1 MAPCE
6 EVHDELLDRLED
18 IEGLE
23 HLITSLDDID
33 YDDFMKVF
41 KDDDIDAPATGPT
54 ALASSPASR
63 PQSHVVI
70 ADIEMTQPKK
80 RQIAH
85 AMPAASHAALMVSG
99 YQSGS
104 AAAEHNFAK
113 RPRLAPHPISTPNFQ
128 STCPGTSSVI
138 DQQSLDYFLNLLAS
152 HECRDRSIRS
162 PVHDAIL
169 YKYTYSVAQDLKTH
183 QARMVRRVA
192 LSRQEATQTIVI

>member
-41 KDDDIDAPATGPT
+41 KEDDMDTPAAVATAPASTP
-54 ALASSPASR
+54 SPS
-63 PQSHVVI
+63 PHSHVVMQ
-70 ADIEMTQPKK
+70 DIEITRPKK
-80 RQIAH
+80 RRMAH
-85 AMPAASHAALMVSG
+85 AKPAASHAVLTASS
-99 YQSGS
+99 YQSGFS
-104 AAAEHNFAK
+104 TAEQNFAK
-113 RPRLAPHPISTPNFQ
+113 RPRLAPPPIYTPNFDI
-128 STCPGTSSVI
+128 SCPGSSSVI

-152 HECRDRSIRS
+152 QECRDRSIRS

-183 QARMVRRVA
+183 QARMVRRIA